1 MLEVTDKSL
10 RARRSV
16 PCCRGR
22 DGPDQSAASTAGP
35 AFARLAGLFPTTLAG
50 VSFLLLEE
58 VHRPK
63 PWLNYPA
70 AAAKAMRPLARA
82 NRECTDCRIC
92 FSFSFP
98 LPSLFSHS
106 FSFSSSR
113 CLLVSLSTSLS
124 LSSLAHSFFYVSRS
138 SPLLFPSF
146 LSFFSISILYKSLSV
161 FAAYV
166 ALFLHNASSSWKISI
181 PASRFVPWPLSL
193 L

>member
-22 DGPDQSAASTAGP
+22 DGPGQSAASTAGP

-98 LPSLFSHS
+98 LPSPLLAFLLFL
-106 FSFSSSR
+106 F
-113 CLLVSLSTSLS
+113 LS
-124 LSSLAHSFFYVSRS
+124 LSSSLSFYFSRFS
-138 SPLLFPSF
+138 CSLFLLCIAFFPSA
-146 LSFFSISILYKSLSV
+146 LSFFS
-161 FAAYV
+161 
-166 ALFLHNASSSWKISI
+166 LFLLH
-181 PASRFVPWPLSL
+181 RYTV
-193 L
+193 